1 MVVGLDKFSAH
12 FAGYQDRYVLIG
24 GAAIWLVL
32 DEAGIDPRATK
43 DLDIVLCLEALDPEF
58 GDAFWEFVKT
68 AEYENKEKSEGDKI
82 FYRFWKPAQSD
93 YPFMLEL
100 FSRKPDMLVLG
111 DDSHLTPIPIGADV
125 SSLSAILLDENYY
138 DFIHQHKREIEG
150 ISIVDEQ
157 CLIPLKARAWL
168 DLTQRKADGG
178 DVDSKDIRKHRNDV
192 LRLYQV
198 LLPELRIELPEAIR
212 NDLYRFLQAIEPEL
226 SRQLLKQLD
235 IKGVDAADVLQ
246 TIKTVYGIAEGTE

>member
-1 MVVGLDKFSAH
+1 MVVGLNKFSTH

-24 GAAIWLVL
+24 GAASWLVL
-32 DEAGIDPRATK
+32 DEAGLDPRATR

-58 GDAFWEFVKT
+58 GDAFWEFVKA

-82 FYRFWKPAQSD
+82 FYRFWKPAKSD

-111 DDSHLTPIPIGADV
+111 EDSHLTPIPIGADV

-138 DFIHQHKREIEG
+138 EFIHRHKREIEG

-198 LLPELRIELPEAIR
+198 LLSELRIELPEAIR
-212 NDLYRFLQAIEPEL
+212 NDLSGFLQAVEPEL
-226 SRQLLKQLD
+226 SPQSLKQLG
-235 IKGVDAADVLQ
+235 IKEVDAADVLQ
-246 TIKTVYGIAEGTE
+246 TIKTVYGITEE

>member
-24 GAAIWLVL
+24 GAAAWLVL

-43 DLDIVLCLEALDPEF
+43 DLDIVLCIEALDPEF
-58 GDAFWEFVKT
+58 GAAFWEFIKA
-68 AEYENKEKSEGDKI
+68 AEYENKGKSAGDKI
-82 FYRFWKPAQSD
+82 FYRFWKPAKPD

-100 FSRKPDMLVLG
+100 FSRKPDMLVLA
-111 DDSHLTPIPIGADV
+111 DDSHLTPIPIGEDV

-138 DFIHQHKREIEG
+138 GFLHQHKREIEG
-150 ISIVDEQ
+150 VSIIDEQ

-178 DVDSKDIRKHRNDV
+178 NVDSKDIRKHRNDV

-198 LLPELRIELPEAIR
+198 LLPTLRIELPGVIR
-212 NDLYRFLQAIEPEL
+212 NDLAGFLKAIEPEL

-235 IKGVDAADVLQ
+235 IKGVDAIDVLQ
-246 TIKTVYGIAEGTE
+246 TIRTVYGIT